1 MPLMKLLLSGPLG
14 LAGLET
20 VDKGSRCS
28 GNGGGDLE
36 RCDYAEFMRTGAHR
50 EHEWLLAHRLS
61 CTEAVWRNRA
71 RACLPYLV
79 WGPGMLVARFR
90 RACGQVFCQE
100 ASSTSALVATMHMGR
115 DAPVNQC
122 RVAAALAGL
131 RLVAEVD
138 GATGFPPARRDLV
151 IPFGT
156 RHVDHRA
163 AIPDGRP
170 VSVTV
175 GDSGPITGHTHR
187 GSHHER

>member
-138 GATGFPPARRDLV
+138 AQRLDTWEPTLAVRCLDGLARS
-151 IPFGT
+151 IPKGQPSDKPTLDAALT
-156 RHVDHRA
+156 RLACLDPLRA
-163 AIPDGRP
+163 ASIK
-170 VSVTV
+170 
-175 GDSGPITGHTHR
+175 
-187 GSHHER
+187 